1 MSRCMELAAWRI
13 TESTWLSRSSADRLA
28 SADGAELFD
37 KVSSQ
42 KINIHQRY
50 KKKVFSVKSMYGEIH
65 VLGIM

>member
-42 KINIHQRY
+42 KDQRY
-50 KKKVFSVKSMYGEIH
+50 INGTKKSFFCEID
-65 VLGIM
+65 VW